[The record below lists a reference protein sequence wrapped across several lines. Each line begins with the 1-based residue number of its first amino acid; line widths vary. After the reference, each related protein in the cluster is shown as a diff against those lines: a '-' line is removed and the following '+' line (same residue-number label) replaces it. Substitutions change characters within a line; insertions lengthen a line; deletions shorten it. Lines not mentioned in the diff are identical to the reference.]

1 MPMQYD
7 FDTIVSRRGTDCEKW
22 DLPAE
27 DGVLPLWVADMDFLA
42 APAIVDALRRRVD
55 EGVFGYAL
63 PPSSWHESLVRWLAR
78 RHGWKVGPDSILDA
92 TGVVPALVA
101 TIRTF
106 CKPGDRVIIQA
117 PAYNFFYT
125 AIRDQG
131 CEVVE
136 NRLRRIAVR
145 EGTEGDFSYEMDF
158 EDLEQKVADPRTR
171 LFLLSNPHNP
181 VGRAWRADELRRVG
195 DICQRHGVFVASDE
209 IHADLQM
216 PDSRHVP
223 FASLGGDF
231 AQNSATFWS
240 ASKAFNLAGLQTAE
254 VICGNAEARE
264 RIRHALRAN
273 RTGELNA
280 FGFVASKVAWDDCE
294 GWLDELRTYLH
305 GNYSAL
311 LAFVRKRLPALRVA
325 SLEATYLAWVDIS
338 ALDVPSAELARRL
351 EQEAKVKFS
360 PGAIYGEEKGAAY
373 LRINLACPRTT
384 LLEALG
390 RTARFIN
397 GLKRK

>member
-1 MPMQYD
+1 
-7 FDTIVSRRGTDCEKW
+7 
-22 DLPAE
+22 
-27 DGVLPLWVADMDFLA
+27 
-42 APAIVDALRRRVD
+42 
-55 EGVFGYAL
+55 
-63 PPSSWHESLVRWLAR
+63 
-78 RHGWKVGPDSILDA
+78 
-92 TGVVPALVA
+92 
-101 TIRTF
+101 
-106 CKPGDRVIIQA
+106 
-117 PAYNFFYT
+117 
-125 AIRDQG
+125 
-131 CEVVE
+131 
-136 NRLRRIAVR
+136 
-145 EGTEGDFSYEMDF
+145 
-158 EDLEQKVADPRTR
+158 
-171 LFLLSNPHNP
+171 
-181 VGRAWRADELRRVG
+181 
-195 DICQRHGVFVASDE
+195 
-209 IHADLQM
+209 M

-311 LAFVRKRLPALRVA
+311 LSFVRNRLPALRVA
-325 SLEATYLAWVDIS
+325 TLEATYLAWVDVG
-338 ALDVPSAELARRL
+338 ALGVPSAELARRL

-360 PGAIYGEEKGAAY
+360 PGAIYGEEKGATY
-373 LRINLACPRTT
+373 LRINLACSRTT
-384 LLEALG
+384 LLEALE
-390 RTARFIN
+390 RTASFIN